1 MMRLYTSLVNS
12 DNMHFY
18 KTDTNM
24 PWSFISDDPSECG
37 KIYIHMDVCIYICMG
52 ICICKCVYIYVYVG
66 VYAYMFLYVCMYMC
80 IDLFL

>member
-1 MMRLYTSLVNS
+1 MMRLYTSFVNS

-37 KIYIHMDVCIYICMG
+37 KIYTYIWM
-52 ICICKCVYIYVYVG
+52 YVYTYVW
-66 VYAYMFLYVCMYMC
+66 VYVSVSVYTYMYM
-80 IDLFL
+80 